1 MADGGILMGG
11 EELSEDENGL
21 PGGALEANA
30 ISLKTLTPS
39 RYVKIH
45 NIWNR
50 DFDLP
55 EDARKELEE
64 DFTQEMHK
72 VTKFKS
78 LVVVT
83 SELSKL
89 GAERGSIFVEFWNV
103 KTAQQG
109 VKSVKGRIYDGC
121 EIKTC
126 YIDEELYSKYFFPQ
140 GLAVDKDEEKEAD
153 NASE

>member
-103 KTAQQG
+103 KTAQ
-109 VKSVKGRIYDGC
+109 
-121 EIKTC
+121 
-126 YIDEELYSKYFFPQ
+126 
-140 GLAVDKDEEKEAD
+140 
-153 NASE
+153 